1 MPIRPENKALYP
13 RNWKLIRQRILLRA
27 NNCCEGT
34 PDHPNCRVENYTFH
48 PATGS
53 KVVLTVAHMDRKLT
67 DHSDGN
73 LRALCQRC
81 HNQWDAKD
89 RAAGIKQRR
98 NERLGQGAL
107 L

>member
-13 RNWKLIRQRILLRA
+13 HDWKERRKAILERA
-27 NNCCEGT
+27 EHCCEGT
-34 PDHPNCRVENYTFH
+34 SQNPDCRVPNGSLH
-48 PATGS
+48 PDTGS
-53 KVVLTVAHMDRKLT
+53 KVVLTIAHMDRKLT

-89 RAAGIKQRR
+89 RAAGIKKRR
-98 NERLGQGAL
+98 FETMGQAVL